1 MRNEII
7 KLLEINLIKKDE
19 KESQLNV
26 FQRGETWQN
35 KNCQEIFA
43 RPSHLSGLIKIEDAV
58 GNQVKSLKVG

>member
-43 RPSHLSGLIKIEDAV
+43 RPSHLSGLMK
-58 GNQVKSLKVG
+58 